1 MNIRGKNM
9 TLASLTGFAWL
20 TGGLTMSG
28 LAAMAAPA
36 GAERLTVPLTDPS
49 KPAVIEVSLVSGSI
63 RVKGT
68 ATKDVIIEARSA
80 EEVDERE
87 HEPGERHEE
96 RDRQGMRRIPNTA
109 LGLSAEEE
117 DNRVS
122 ISAESWNREID
133 ISIEVP
139 AGSRLELSTVNGG
152 DIEVENVH
160 GELDLHNTNGEI
172 HVKDVKGPVSAST
185 VNGDVSVVFTSAM
198 VAAPMAFS
206 TLNGDVD
213 VTLPASLKADVRLRS
228 DNGEIYSDFEIAMN
242 STKPEIE
249 EKREGGKYRLVVARE
264 MTGKIQ
270 GGGPELFLKT
280 FNGDILLRRKG

>member
-1 MNIRGKNM
+1 MTYRGKNT
-9 TLASLTGFAWL
+9 TLAILTGFACL
-20 TGGLTMSG
+20 AGSLTM
-28 LAAMAAPA
+28 AATAR
-36 GAERLTVPLTDPS
+36 GERLVVPLTDPS
-49 KPAVIEVSLVSGSI
+49 KPAAVEVGLVSGSI
-63 RVKGT
+63 RVKGS
-68 ATKDVIIEARSA
+68 ATREIVIEARS
-80 EEVDERE
+80 EEEGKLRE
-87 HEPGERHEE
+87 HEGGEGSR
-96 RDRQGMRRIPNTA
+96 RGMQRIPNTA

-122 ISAESWNREID
+122 ISADSWNRD
-133 ISIEVP
+133 ISLVIEVP
-139 AGSRLELSTVNGG
+139 SGSQLELSTVNGG

-172 HVKDVKGPVSAST
+172 HVKDAKGPVSATT

-228 DNGEIYSDFEIAMN
+228 DNGEIYSDFDIAMDQV
-242 STKPEIE
+242 KPEIE
-249 EKREGGKYRLVVARE
+249 EKREGGKYRLVVSRE
-264 MTGKIQ
+264 MTGKIS